1 MTVSTGSTSMMT
13 PAVVRFTLTQPD
25 GRVAVL
31 RFAKALIRIGR
42 ALDNDVVCEAPE
54 VSARHAELHV
64 VDRRLTL
71 VDLGSRQG
79 LWLGPTRLPAGLGVD
94 FTAGSTV
101 QLGPLRLCIEL
112 DDEGGMTTASTE
124 RERRLRDGTELLSAE
139 RALAVELRVIGGPR
153 LGASFVVGPSPFII
167 GASVDAH
174 LALDGAAFP
183 EVEAVL
189 VVEGLSGALVLQQHG
204 QTHVLVPGLPFT
216 VGPLLLVV
224 DPPPRRGRTVPEV
237 LNDPVKAS
245 GLVPLA
251 LGLALAVAIWAVSR
265 LLGAELP

>member
-1 MTVSTGSTSMMT
+1 MMT

-124 RERRLRDGTELLSAE
+124 RERRLRITANSAPA
-139 RALAVELRVIGGPR
+139 RTT
-153 LGASFVVGPSPFII
+153 SPTRT
-167 GASVDAH
+167 
-174 LALDGAAFP
+174 L
-183 EVEAVL
+183 
-189 VVEGLSGALVLQQHG
+189 
-204 QTHVLVPGLPFT
+204 LPFT
-216 VGPLLLVV
+216 SCQ
-224 DPPPRRGRTVPEV
+224 
-237 LNDPVKAS
+237 AS
-245 GLVPLA
+245 SGT
-251 LGLALAVAIWAVSR
+251 STR
-265 LLGAELP
+265 